1 VHGPTVPLSTTVTGQ
16 SAVGI
21 GTTVGVVIGGPAV
34 IAATGAR
41 KQRSNR

>member
-1 VHGPTVPLSTTVTGQ
+1 MHGPTVPLSTTVTGQ

-21 GTTVGVVIGGPAV
+21 GTAVGKTIGGPAV

-41 KQRSNR
+41 EQWSNC